1 MQERIDELLRTS
13 IADQQLDKEETLQL
27 RELANQLTKA
37 PELKAFARNRAFQ
50 LVREGA
56 VSNAICMRD
65 VLWLEKVLKILDT
78 HGVSKPPRTAVRFS
92 PGTDCRSLILHEIQ
106 SCSSALDICVFTI
119 SDDILADAILQAHR
133 RGIRVRILTDQDKS
147 LDKGSD
153 VLDLRERGVEVLLDT
168 SRWHMHHKFAIF
180 DKRRLLNGS
189 FNWTLSA
196 TQRNQENILVTDN
209 PDVVAPY
216 LKEFEKLWLQHQL

>member
-78 HGVSKPPRTAVRFS
+78 HGVSKPPRPAVRFS
-92 PGTDCRSLILHEIQ
+92 PEQTAE
-106 SCSSALDICVFTI
+106 A
-119 SDDILADAILQAHR
+119 
-133 RGIRVRILTDQDKS
+133 
-147 LDKGSD
+147 
-153 VLDLRERGVEVLLDT
+153 
-168 SRWHMHHKFAIF
+168 
-180 DKRRLLNGS
+180 
-189 FNWTLSA
+189 
-196 TQRNQENILVTDN
+196 
-209 PDVVAPY
+209 
-216 LKEFEKLWLQHQL
+216 